1 MPKKANLE
9 DLEELRKR
17 PGVLMR
23 TAFFS
28 PMSIFNSHQTKNR
41 SIYRVTVLCM
51 YLIKSF
57 CFSILLDVPDD
68 ILERLKWLK
77 EGLDA
82 INKWKDEVMK
92 KTMKPFATCTVYR
105 NSVCIIMQL
114 NKHNNFILS
123 HELTTSIYCL
133 KKIQTESQVWLNL
146 FP

>member
-57 CFSILLDVPDD
+57 CFSILLDVPVD

-82 INKWKDEVMK
+82 INKWKEEVMK
-92 KTMKPFATCTVYR
+92 TTMKPFATCTAYR
-105 NSVCIIMQL
+105 NSVYICR
-114 NKHNNFILS
+114 
-123 HELTTSIYCL
+123 
-133 KKIQTESQVWLNL
+133 
-146 FP
+146 